1 LLDLLILRSFAFWVV
16 IFLFPLCTC
25 HRWCYACVDFMIS
38 SLKSR
43 VLFFIIFAMKQLT
56 EVLYLK
62 KILVL
67 CYRRF
72 FFFFWWNVESNIKV
86 AKIFLFMLGRY
97 SGRGL
102 FFLMLKF
109 YLPRS

>member
-1 LLDLLILRSFAFWVV
+1 
-16 IFLFPLCTC
+16 
-25 HRWCYACVDFMIS
+25 MIS
-38 SLKSR
+38 LLKSR

-109 YLPRS
+109 YLPRSYLYQTILSSGVQLIFFFFLI